1 MIHDFELATFGG
13 TTESVAKWIQAGQFG
28 LWRQT
33 GALNDLALEAATSG
47 QGLGEA
53 LGQLVEEARPLHAE
67 LSLAAAGWRAGVPMT
82 VHVGIG
88 NDIIHAHPNFDAAA
102 WGQASDTDF
111 LIFTRSVQDL
121 AGGVFLNVG
130 TAVTGP
136 EVFLK
141 ALSMVRNVARQREES
156 VRGFSTAVF
165 DLVPLPADWRGGPPG
180 KEHPQYYF
188 RPWKTILSRTVADGG
203 TSYFFC
209 GDHRQ
214 TLPTLWHRLTA
225 K

>member
-1 MIHDFELATFGG
+1 M
-13 TTESVAKWIQAGQFG
+13 AGD
-28 LWRQT
+28 
-33 GALNDLALEAATSG
+33 GALNDLALPAAASG
-47 QGLGEA
+47 EGLGEA
-53 LGQLVEEARPLHAE
+53 LG
-67 LSLAAAGWRAGVPMT
+67 AAGRGGPSRPCRIEPGRGRLAGRRADDRSRG
-82 VHVGIG
+82 HRQR
-88 NDIIHAHPNFDAAA
+88 HHPCPSQLRRRGS
-102 WGQASDTDF
+102 GQASDTDF

-130 TAVTGP
+130 TAVVGP

-141 ALSMVRNVARQREES
+141 ALSMARNVARQRGES
-156 VRGFSTAVF
+156 VHGFTTAVF
-165 DLVPLPADWRGGPPG
+165 DLIALLPADWRGGPPG